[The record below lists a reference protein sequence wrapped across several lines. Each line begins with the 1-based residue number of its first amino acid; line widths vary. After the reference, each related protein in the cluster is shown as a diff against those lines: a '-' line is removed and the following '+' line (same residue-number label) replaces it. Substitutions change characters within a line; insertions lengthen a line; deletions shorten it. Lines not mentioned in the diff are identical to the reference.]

1 MPQTPQRY
9 EMYQTADGLIHH
21 PSHHHAR
28 FRSWYTGWYTLCERG
43 DSTDS
48 LAKAQIRRL
57 GRVPATCINCLVLC
71 R

>member
-28 FRSWYTGWYTLCERG
+28 FRNWYTGWYTLCEDARMRPARHVPPHLFG
-43 DSTDS
+43 
-48 LAKAQIRRL
+48 LF
-57 GRVPATCINCLVLC
+57 GRVLES
-71 R
+71 